1 MASTHFFE
9 IFSTTNSSAFSRA
22 FSLYQGIKQYGVIF
36 DSLLCDAGYFSNAHD
51 IFRILLFLLITQ
63 TPRTNNQPA
72 V

>member
-1 MASTHFFE
+1 VEEKCQHLQQTVNKNKIETDNKINTLDRTLKAITE
-9 IFSTTNSSAFSRA
+9 QT
-22 FSLYQGIKQYGVIF
+22 
-36 DSLLCDAGYFSNAHD
+36 D